1 MFSGCHSEK
10 WQHDL
15 LLDPVPPSSIPLGA
29 TVNSQ
34 LVRAGTG
41 IVNYFL
47 GICVQPTLPD
57 GLSLALD
64 GTNGYATLQGTA
76 TATSPLTNYTII
88 AKGGVNYIGSMAF
101 TLSVT

>member
-1 MFSGCHSEK
+1 
-10 WQHDL
+10 
-15 LLDPVPPSSIPLGA
+15 VPPSSIPLGV

-34 LVRAGTG
+34 LVRTGTG

-47 GICVQPTLPD
+47 GICVQPTLPA

-64 GTNGYATLQGTA
+64 SSNGYAALQGTP

-88 AKGGVNYIGSMAF
+88 AKGGVNYIGTMAF